1 MCTSLALPEHALYG
15 RNLDL
20 DTHFDEQVLLAPR
33 GLAFAFRHLPP
44 LPPTRPRRTARSLTT
59 FSSRRSSPGP

>member
-44 LPPTRPRRTARSLTT
+44 LPRH
-59 FSSRRSSPGP
+59 